1 VPAGN
6 SANSG
11 AMLPHPCQWESR
23 ASVSRRRAT
32 FARTHAAKSCGGLIE
47 EETCQFPRRPF
58 RDLAHSILSGIDN
71 QHQMGQDSLRKKP
84 SATEALSE
92 WKHEMTLILVLALL
106 AHAGNP
112 SQAAKKDTGTV
123 EGVVVDANN
132 KPIKDAS
139 VYADNLSLPAA
150 GRLHTVQTDDQG
162 HFVLD
167 DVYPGDIVMRA
178 FKEAD
183 MYGQVDSKFNMP
195 DGESLVK
202 FELKPGEIFKGI
214 VIRLDKKAGRLQ
226 LRVLDAGN
234 ELIKGITFEMCRGDH
249 QGDRGYCIWGTAQG
263 DYHVFVAADA
273 PISIKVSAPNYRE
286 WTYQDNAQK
295 SPYLDLA
302 PGEDRMLEIKL
313 QPSTTN

>member
-1 VPAGN
+1 
-6 SANSG
+6 
-11 AMLPHPCQWESR
+11 
-23 ASVSRRRAT
+23 
-32 FARTHAAKSCGGLIE
+32 
-47 EETCQFPRRPF
+47 
-58 RDLAHSILSGIDN
+58 
-71 QHQMGQDSLRKKP
+71 
-84 SATEALSE
+84 
-92 WKHEMTLILVLALL
+92 MTLIFCMILL
-106 AHAGNP
+106 AQTGNP
-112 SQAAKKDTGTV
+112 SQAAKKDTGTI

-139 VYADNLSLPAA
+139 VYAVTLSLPTH
-150 GRLHTVQTDDQG
+150 GRLQTVQTDDQG

-183 MYGQVDSKFNMP
+183 MYGQVNSKFNMP

-202 FELKPGEIFKGI
+202 FELKAGEVFKGI

-226 LRVLDAGN
+226 LRVLDAGTN

-249 QGDRGYCIWGTAQG
+249 QGDRGYCIWGSAQG

-273 PISIKVSAPNYRE
+273 PISMKVSAPDYRE

-295 SPYLDLA
+295 SPYLALA
-302 PGEDRMLEIKL
+302 PGEERTLTINL
-313 QPSTTN
+313 QPVGATK